1 MQAPHLD
8 TLKKLLCE
16 AAECEARHPSDLQT
30 LSAFVRLRTHNILGV
45 NTLKRLF
52 NYGGAT
58 AVPRTET
65 LNVLARSL
73 GYRDYSDFCNY
84 QDQGGVGDSSDIVLG
99 THIKSAK
106 LMAGQQV
113 LLRWN
118 PVRECQVEYL
128 GNDTYR
134 VICSVRSKLSA
145 GDTFQASFF
154 ALGHAAMLSNLV
166 HGDHSFPLYEIGR
179 QGGLTLVK
187 LESPAIDR

>member
-16 AAECEARHPSDLQT
+16 AAECEAKHPSDFQT
-30 LSAFVRLRTHNILGV
+30 LSAFVRLRTHNVVGV
-45 NTLKRLF
+45 NTLKRLY

-58 AVPRTET
+58 TMPRTET

-73 GYRDYSDFCNY
+73 GYRDFADFCNY
-84 QDQGGVGDSSDIVLG
+84 QEQGGEDESSDIVLG
-99 THIKSAK
+99 SHIKSAK
-106 LMAGQQV
+106 LSVGQQV

-118 PVRECQVEYL
+118 PGRECRVEYL

-134 VICSVRSKLSA
+134 VISSERSKLSV

-187 LESPAIDR
+187 LVDE